1 MRYADRMQH
10 IRASEIRELLK
21 LTEQPDVISFAGGLP
36 APDLFPT
43 QQFADIFHDVLAHEG
58 ESYLQYGTTAGHNPL
73 RASIAT
79 RLGKTSGVLVESE
92 NILIT
97 NGSQQGLDFAG
108 KLFLNKG
115 SVLLCES
122 PTYLAAINAFKA
134 YEPRFVPVP
143 TDREGMIPDF
153 LEEIIRNEPDIR
165 LAYII
170 PEFQNPTGKSWSE
183 ARRRRIME
191 IFSRTEIPILE
202 DNPYGE
208 LRFEGKTPPSLMSL
222 DHKGQVIGLGT
233 FSKILCPGLRVGW
246 ITASEELISRFDLI
260 KQGAD
265 LHTSHLP
272 QACIQRYLET
282 CDLDAHIASLRTVYA
297 SRRDAM
303 IQALDRHFPEGLT
316 VDPPSGGLFLW
327 AALPE
332 GTSARRLLER
342 CLELKVA
349 FVPGG
354 AFFPE
359 GGHENTMR
367 LNFSNMPEPR
377 IDEGIRRMRQ
387 ACLSL

>member
-1 MRYADRMQH
+1 
-10 IRASEIRELLK
+10 
-21 LTEQPDVISFAGGLP
+21 
-36 APDLFPT
+36 
-43 QQFADIFHDVLAHEG
+43 
-58 ESYLQYGTTAGHNPL
+58 
-73 RASIAT
+73 
-79 RLGKTSGVLVESE
+79 
-92 NILIT
+92 
-97 NGSQQGLDFAG
+97 
-108 KLFLNKG
+108 
-115 SVLLCES
+115 
-122 PTYLAAINAFKA
+122 
-134 YEPRFVPVP
+134 
-143 TDREGMIPDF
+143 
-153 LEEIIRNEPDIR
+153 
-165 LAYII
+165 
-170 PEFQNPTGKSWSE
+170 
-183 ARRRRIME
+183 
-191 IFSRTEIPILE
+191 
-202 DNPYGE
+202 
-208 LRFEGKTPPSLMSL
+208 MSL